1 MRYLITGGNGFIG
14 SHITIRLLSDGHAV
28 TVLDNFSTSP
38 EGRLDNT
45 AANVVKGS
53 VNDESLLKE
62 LIENCDYVIHLAAV
76 VGVKLAMENGIDGLR
91 LSCLG
96 TDNILKYAS
105 IFDKDVLVTSSSAI
119 YGKITSNTVS
129 EDDDSLI
136 GCSNK
141 PSWMYSIEKLAEEHM
156 CLAYYREHNTKVKIC
171 RLFNVIGPNQSKHYG
186 MVVPNFISCAL
197 KNEPLHVYG
206 DGTHTRTFAYIG
218 DVINGLK
225 TVMSI
230 GKVGEVYNVGGTEE
244 VSILEL
250 ANRIITLTRS
260 SSKIEF
266 VPFSQ
271 VFGEKFEETRQ
282 RKPDIRKISSLGYNP
297 KYSLEEALLKIIK
310 EIKQRGEV

>member
-14 SHITIRLLSDGHAV
+14 SHITLRLLSEGHAV

-38 EGRLDNT
+38 EGRLSNT
-45 AANVVKGS
+45 SASVIKGS
-53 VNDESLLKE
+53 VNDENLLKG

-105 IFDKDVLVTSSSAI
+105 IFDKEVLVTSSSAI

-129 EDDDSLI
+129 EEDDSLI

-141 PSWMYSIEKLAEEHM
+141 PSWTYSIEKLAEEHM
-156 CLAYYREHNTKVKIC
+156 CLAYYREHNTKVKVC

-206 DGTHTRTFAYIG
+206 DGTHTRTFAYID
-218 DVINGLK
+218 DVIDGLK
-225 TVMSI
+225 TVMSN
-230 GKVGEVYNVGGTEE
+230 GKAGEVYNVGGTEE

-250 ANRIITLTRS
+250 ANRIITLTHS
-260 SSKIEF
+260 SSMIEF

-282 RKPDIRKISSLGYNP
+282 RKPDIRKISVLGYTP
-297 KYSLEEALLKIIK
+297 KYSLEDALLKII
-310 EIKQRGEV
+310 EAIKQRGEF